1 MRVETWRV
9 AIGRALVLG
18 RLRYVDR
25 WLTAQPGTIRANA
38 RTDFIS
44 ATLFGAFG
52 GLTIPFIP
60 VMGRRLGASPLEV
73 SLLVAASALAM
84 LLSLLWV
91 RLLRGADP
99 VRLVVWTQSVG
110 RGLFLLMPFVRIPGL
125 YLALVLLYHGVAS
138 AAPLGY
144 AQVMGAV
151 YPQEL
156 RARIMAMVRIGMA
169 AAWIA
174 AALLGGRIMQAVPF
188 QLVFA
193 VAAAFGVAGAQV
205 FRRMRLP
212 PRREPLERPAAG
224 VGWRAL
230 RQDRRFRRFL
240 GAFFVF
246 GFGAWLMG
254 PAVPLL
260 LVDVLHATNFQV
272 GMLGAVTSAAWLVAY
287 YQWGR
292 VIDRRSAPGALTL
305 VFLLGTLTPLVYLLA
320 TSPWV
325 VLLAGAS
332 DGFVSAGVDLGW
344 LTALLNY
351 APTGGVAHYVAIF
364 NTLVGVRGSTAPLLA
379 GVLIPRL
386 GVRAI
391 FALAAVCTLCGALLM
406 RRVAREGAQ
415 PGPSR

>member
-1 MRVETWRV
+1 MRAETLRAAV
-9 AIGRALVLG
+9 GRALVLG

-44 ATLFGAFG
+44 AALFGAFG

-91 RLLRGADP
+91 RLLRAADP

-110 RGLFLLMPFVRIPGL
+110 RGLFLLMPFVRTPGL

-138 AAPLGY
+138 AAALGY
-144 AQVMGAV
+144 AEVMGAV
-151 YPQEL
+151 YPQDL
-156 RARIMAMVRIGMA
+156 RARIMAMVRTGMA
-169 AAWIA
+169 AAWIG

-188 QLVFA
+188 QVVFA
-193 VAAAFGVAGAQV
+193 GAAAFGVAGAQA
-205 FRRMRLP
+205 FGRMRLP
-212 PRREPLERPAAG
+212 LRRETLERPAAG
-224 VGWRAL
+224 AAWRAL
-230 RQDRRFRRFL
+230 RQDWRFRRFL

-260 LVDVLHATNFQV
+260 LVDVLHASNFQV
-272 GMLGAVTSAAWLVAY
+272 GLLGAVTSGAWLVAY
-287 YQWGR
+287 YRWGR
-292 VIDRRSAPGALTL
+292 VIDQRSAPGALVL
-305 VFLLGTLTPLVYLLA
+305 VFLVGTLTPLVYLLA

-325 VLLAGAS
+325 VMLAGAS
-332 DGFVSAGVDLGW
+332 DGVVSAGVDLGW
-344 LTALLNY
+344 LTALLSF
-351 APTGGVAHYVAIF
+351 APAGQVVHYVAIF

-379 GVLIPRL
+379 GLLIPRL

-391 FALAAVCTLCGALLM
+391 FALAAACTLSGALLM
-406 RRVAREGAQ
+406 RRAAREGAQ

>member
-1 MRVETWRV
+1 
-9 AIGRALVLG
+9 LG

-73 SLLVAASALAM
+73 SLLVASSALAM

-91 RLLRGADP
+91 RLLRAADP

-110 RGLFLLMPFVRIPGL
+110 RGFFLLMPFVRSPGI

-138 AAPLGY
+138 AAALGY
-144 AQVMGAV
+144 AEVMGAV
-151 YPQEL
+151 YPQDL

-188 QLVFA
+188 QFVFA
-193 VAAAFGVAGAQV
+193 AAAAFGVAGAQV
-205 FRRMRLP
+205 FRRMHLP
-212 PRREPLERPAAG
+212 PRREALERPAAAEA
-224 VGWRAL
+224 WRAL
-230 RQDRRFRRFL
+230 RQDPRFRRFL

-260 LVDVLHATNFQV
+260 LVDVLRATNFQV
-272 GMLGAVTSAAWLVAY
+272 GLLGAVTSGCWLVAY
-287 YQWGR
+287 YQWG
-292 VIDRRSAPGALTL
+292 
-305 VFLLGTLTPLVYLLA
+305 
-320 TSPWV
+320 
-325 VLLAGAS
+325 AG
-332 DGFVSAGVDLGW
+332 
-344 LTALLNY
+344 
-351 APTGGVAHYVAIF
+351 
-364 NTLVGVRGSTAPLLA
+364 
-379 GVLIPRL
+379 
-386 GVRAI
+386 
-391 FALAAVCTLCGALLM
+391 
-406 RRVAREGAQ
+406 
-415 PGPSR
+415 